1 MGGGQLIAPP
11 AYNRFDVM
19 LIVLMARH
27 PSVHPPHAYTKN
39 DMKQIREQNSLN
51 VNLTL
56 GNLYTIQQKNAMS
69 MHTAAKCTTSMFRYA
84 QTKTQTKKKQTKK
97 TNQKTNKQDHQVP
110 LPLHV
115 LFKERECL

>member
-1 MGGGQLIAPP
+1 MSAP
-11 AYNRFDVM
+11 VM

-84 QTKTQTKKKQTKK
+84 QTKTQTKKK
-97 TNQKTNKQDHQVP
+97 TNQKNKPKNKQTGSPDASTSSCTLQGAGMP
-110 LPLHV
+110 LTST
-115 LFKERECL
+115 E